1 LKDYFENMQGWPSN
15 REGDNKKKKKRPLI
29 QNLIYFSSTCPA
41 PSNPVKTSLDPRQ
54 RGPIPD
60 SSGE

>member
-1 LKDYFENMQGWPSN
+1 LKIYRVGHRTEK
-15 REGDNKKKKKRPLI
+15 EIKKKKRPLI
-29 QNLIYFSSTCPA
+29 QNPIYFSSTCPA